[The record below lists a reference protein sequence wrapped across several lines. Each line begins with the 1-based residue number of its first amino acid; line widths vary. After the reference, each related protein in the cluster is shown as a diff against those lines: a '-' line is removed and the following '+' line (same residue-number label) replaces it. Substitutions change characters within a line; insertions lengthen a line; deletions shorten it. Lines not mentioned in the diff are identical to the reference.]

1 MEKILFVSVGTLVEV
16 QLVMNFGGEERY
28 DSKRANMEFGVG
40 GTGGIVK
47 KRVFL
52 M

>member
-16 QLVMNFGGEERY
+16 QLAMNFGGEERY
-28 DSKRANMEFGVG
+28 DSKRANMEFG
-40 GTGGIVK
+40 GTGGSVK